1 MSLFTRR
8 KSPTIPPQVSLFTRR
23 KCPYLP
29 AARVLLSYST
39 LVDYLQRCGNPT
51 TARLGG
57 FAAPSCLRQF
67 TLARFKRC
75 AAKCAARHMLH
86 KAASRHVWR
95 QEGLAAPR
103 CSNPDRILQR
113 IGRKKGLSGEE
124 PTERGQNGPQRPA
137 RGPKVLKGRP
147 IRERQKEAVSGRKN
161 GPSVDPVTTP
171 SKSRHT

>member
-1 MSLFTRR
+1 MSY
-8 KSPTIPPQVSLFTRR
+8 FTRR
-23 KCPYLP
+23 KCPILP
-29 AARVLLSYST
+29 AASVLLSYST
-39 LVDYLQRCGNPT
+39 LVDNLQRRENPT

-95 QEGLAAPR
+95 QENGACRASLLKSCQDFAT
-103 CSNPDRILQR
+103 DRP
-113 IGRKKGLSGEE
+113 KKGLSGEE

-161 GPSVDPVTTP
+161 GPSVDLVTTP